1 MVRSTVVLWYLPGL
15 HIHLQTEVSWEG
27 PTQRPDLGED
37 WWSDLPQCYDTYLDS
52 IYIFRLM
59 SLQKGPLRG
68 LTLEKIGG
76 QIYYS
81 AMIPTWTPYTSS
93 DWCLLRRAHSEAWPW
108 RRLVVRSTVVLW
120 YLPELHIHLQID
132 VSSEGP
138 TQRPDLGEDWWS
150 DLLQCYDAYLNS
162 IYIFRLMSLEKG
174 PLRGLTLEKIGGQI
188 YCSAMIP
195 TWTPYISSDWCL
207 LRRAHSEA
215 WPWRRL
221 VARSSVVLWYLPG
234 LHIHLQ
240 TEVSWET
247 PTQRP
252 DLGEDWWS
260 DLL

>member
-1 MVRSTVVLWYLPGL
+1 
-15 HIHLQTEVSWEG
+15 
-27 PTQRPDLGED
+27 
-37 WWSDLPQCYDTYLDS
+37 
-52 IYIFRLM
+52 M
-59 SLQKGPLRG
+59 SLEKGQLRG

-76 QIYYS
+76 QIYCS

-108 RRLVVRSTVVLW
+108 RRLVARSTVVLW
-120 YLPELHIHLQID
+120 YLPGLHIHLQTD
-132 VSSEGP
+132 VSWE
-138 TQRPDLGEDWWS
+138 
-150 DLLQCYDAYLNS
+150 
-162 IYIFRLMSLEKG
+162 G

-195 TWTPYISSDWCL
+195 TWTPYTSSDWCL

-221 VARSSVVLWYLPG
+221 VARSTVVLWYLPE

-240 TEVSWET
+240 TDVSSEG

-252 DLGEDWWS
+252 DLGEDWWP